1 MDYHTG
7 YAYPFIPEMDPD
19 AALYQDGFFSA
30 GEKREARGFH
40 TAMKALVS
48 DHDSRNMMVHDIL
61 NQIQSPRVRTLA
73 GRILARN
80 FSAGNSGVGKRGAIN
95 LQAQTGQLNDTEY
108 QLHLNRLRSC
118 REEDAI
124 IGYKNDI
131 KLNQKNGLDELK
143 AVEQEMKHPSP
154 DQIKMLAWIKTYI
167 ENL

>member
-1 MDYHTG
+1 
-7 YAYPFIPEMDPD
+7 
-19 AALYQDGFFSA
+19 
-30 GEKREARGFH
+30 
-40 TAMKALVS
+40 
-48 DHDSRNMMVHDIL
+48 
-61 NQIQSPRVRTLA
+61 
-73 GRILARN
+73 
-80 FSAGNSGVGKRGAIN
+80 